1 MIFFHENSFPVSL
14 TKIVGNESLVRE
26 FAFTGEDF
34 DANMAF
40 RIGLVSK
47 VVEGSGSEVELCL
60 WFFFLSGLV

>member
-1 MIFFHENSFPVSL
+1 M
-14 TKIVGNESLVRE
+14 GNESLVRE

-47 VVEGSGSEVELCL
+47 VIEGSGSEVELYL
-60 WFFFLSGLV
+60 VFFSFWASLT